1 MLFTTNSGAA
11 SDLDTVYQKPTVCQA
26 LGQKANKTAKDP
38 ALVCSQSREK
48 DKGKKT
54 NNIIITISKYPL
66 TKRVHRRQG
75 VGRGTEILWLRDVV

>member
-1 MLFTTNSGAA
+1 MLQATWTQFIKNLLCARH
-11 SDLDTVYQKPTVCQA
+11 LDRKQTRQQRTLPSCA
-26 LGQKANKTAKDP
+26 HS
-38 ALVCSQSREK
+38 LVREK

>member
-38 ALVCSQSREK
+38 ALMCSQSRERE
-48 DKGKKT
+48 KT
-54 NNIIITISKYPL
+54 RVRKQIITISKYPL

-75 VGRGTEILWLRDVV
+75 VGRGTEILWLRDVI